1 MENLLL
7 CITNYK
13 TIGRFL
19 VSWVVFP
26 LPLGKIGVT
35 LDQHDHE
42 DDTEEDITDNV
53 DDDDRND
60 DVMVPHRD
68 GHRDEL
74 CDLDQEGDGGG
85 HAVEEGEAVD
95 DNATKLIKR
104 PNRNYF
110 LYKMFDIG
118 S

>member
-1 MENLLL
+1 
-7 CITNYK
+7 
-13 TIGRFL
+13 L

-60 DVMVPHRD
+60 DVMVPHCD

-74 CDLDQEGDGGG
+74 GDLDQEGDGGG

-95 DNATKLIKR
+95 DNATKLQFPASCFILSIYHVIVIFVRIPVIIK
-104 PNRNYF
+104 
-110 LYKMFDIG
+110 
-118 S
+118 